1 MAFAKLGAWGRGFGH
16 FGASPGGSGAK
27 LNLSAS
33 TFVENSALNT
43 VIGTLSVSGG
53 IGVYT
58 YSFQSNPGTLFNIS
72 GSSLRVT
79 STTIAAGSYPVTI
92 RADNGAGSVIDR
104 VFLLTATPVGGASA
118 GQPMGLLLSLTYTA

>member
-1 MAFAKLGAWGRGFGH
+1 MSFGKLGALGKGFGRL
-16 FGASPGGSGAK
+16 GSGGGGGGPT

-33 TFVENSALNT
+33 TFPENSALNT

-53 IGVYT
+53 TGTYT
-58 YSFQSNPGTLFNIS
+58 YSLTSNPGTLFNIS
-72 GSSLRVT
+72 GASLRVT

-104 VFLLTATPVGGASA
+104 VFLLTATAAA
-118 GQPMGLLLSLTYTA
+118 GTNFTAARIHHMQW

>member
-1 MAFAKLGAWGRGFGH
+1 MAFGRMGAKGGFGSLGRKG
-16 FGASPGGSGAK
+16 GASGPT
-27 LNLSAS
+27 LNLSPS
-33 TFVENSALNT
+33 TFEENSALNT

-53 IGVYT
+53 TGVYT

-92 RADNGAGSVIDR
+92 RADNGAGSVVDK
-104 VFLLTATPVGGASA
+104 VFLLTATAAA
-118 GQPMGLLLSLTYTA
+118 GTNFTAARIHHLQW

>member
-1 MAFAKLGAWGRGFGH
+1 MGDYRALLG
-16 FGASPGGSGAK
+16 GAGTT

-33 TFVENSALNT
+33 TFIENSALNT

-53 IGVYT
+53 TGTYT

-92 RADNGAGSVIDR
+92 RADNGAGSVIDK
-104 VFLLTATPVGGASA
+104 VFMLTATASSS
-118 GQPMGLLLSLTYTA
+118 PLLSDTGVSILADVGTPILVQ